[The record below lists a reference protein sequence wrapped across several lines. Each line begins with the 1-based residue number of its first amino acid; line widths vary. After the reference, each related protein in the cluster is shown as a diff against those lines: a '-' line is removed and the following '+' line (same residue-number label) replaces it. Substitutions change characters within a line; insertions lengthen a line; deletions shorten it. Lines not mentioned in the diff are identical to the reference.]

1 MVMSLMKAGNFVMIR
16 DVVVVKMMV
25 TYPLLRVPMPRTPG
39 CEQRRLSDNT
49 HVGRGGGVESVKPI
63 IAEDINMV
71 DNKPGSP
78 PSKRSRHS
86 SLCGAGATAQTN
98 VTIQF

>member
-1 MVMSLMKAGNFVMIR
+1 MGFLDTVNGWEEVGGMVMSLMEGGKFVMIR

-49 HVGRGGGVESVKPI
+49 HVGRGE
-63 IAEDINMV
+63 
-71 DNKPGSP
+71 GS
-78 PSKRSRHS
+78 SRSNP
-86 SLCGAGATAQTN
+86 L
-98 VTIQF
+98 

>member
-1 MVMSLMKAGNFVMIR
+1 MSLMEGGKMIR

-25 TYPLLRVPMPRTPG
+25 TYPFLRVPMPRTPG

-49 HVGRGGGVESVKPI
+49 HVGREGGVESVKPI

-78 PSKRSRHS
+78 PANGHVTPHCVGQALQHR
-86 SLCGAGATAQTN
+86 QT
-98 VTIQF
+98 